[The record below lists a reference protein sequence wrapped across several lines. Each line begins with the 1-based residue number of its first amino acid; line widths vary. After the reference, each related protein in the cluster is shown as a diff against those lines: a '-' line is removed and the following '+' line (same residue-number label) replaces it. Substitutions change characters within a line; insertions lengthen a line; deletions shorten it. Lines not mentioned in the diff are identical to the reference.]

1 MTAPA
6 CGPRAAWRLAELGVA
21 GPALQAFLAWRQRAG
36 YLDSLDRYSD
46 RDLAGRVAEFVS
58 ALSDRAGVTLARPSR
73 PAAPPAPA
81 PAPASDRR
89 EPAAVLC
96 WFEPPVPT
104 PAIVRREARR

>member
-6 CGPRAAWRLAELGVA
+6 CGSRAARRLAELGVA

-73 PAAPPAPA
+73 PAPAPA
-81 PAPASDRR
+81 PTPTRR
-89 EPAAVLC
+89 EPAEVLC

-104 PAIVRREARR
+104 PAVVRREARR